1 MILINQKFQLNC
13 EKVFKKAA
21 NKSIIFFCCCIWSR
35 AMNQSIIDFLWRDI
49 RAAQKVLFFFQL
61 SLIYFD
67 WVQVWHTQQQSQVF
81 YLLLKI
87 WRHENKIMSINQSN
101 YEYCMW
107 MRGVAINVNTLNFA
121 ATRNF
126 PMKKNSQLWT
136 NKFQ

>member
-1 MILINQKFQLNC
+1 MRKSLKKLPINQWSF
-13 EKVFKKAA
+13 FAA
-21 NKSIIFFCCCIWSR
+21 ASGLAQRSNLYIY
-35 AMNQSIIDFLWRDI
+35 FLWRDI